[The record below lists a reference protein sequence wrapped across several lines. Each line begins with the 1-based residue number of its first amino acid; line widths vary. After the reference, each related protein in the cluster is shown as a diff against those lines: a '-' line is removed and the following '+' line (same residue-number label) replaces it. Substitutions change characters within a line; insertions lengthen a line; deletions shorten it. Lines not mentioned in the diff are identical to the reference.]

1 MSEPSRSARAVAAD
15 RRVLAS
21 LILVAGATIVA
32 AIISAGAEAR
42 SAAAPSN
49 QSPPSI
55 SGAAVVGET
64 LTASTGSWT
73 GTPTI
78 TFTYA
83 WQRCNGAGA
92 SCTPIGASG
101 NTYVVGGA
109 DEGNTLRVEVTGTN
123 GEGSAIAV
131 SAATAVVTQPTAPVN
146 TAEPV
151 VSGSPVEGSS
161 VSTTT
166 GTWTGVGTITYAYQW
181 VRCGADGGLPD
192 GSNCPS
198 ISGATSSSYTLTA
211 DDIDHRLRVQVTA
224 SNAAGSTTAASNA
237 TALVTQS
244 TTTGP
249 PRNTVE
255 PSISGT
261 FIQGRLLFASV
272 GTWSGATPIT
282 YTYQWVRCGADGGAG
297 DGSNCTFISG
307 GTSSSY
313 ILTSDDVGSRMRIR
327 VTASNSLAVETA
339 ASNASATVAAVS
351 TPSTP
356 PPPPPTAP
364 ANTRVPSVIGTPSV
378 GQTLF
383 VSLGTWTGTSLTYTY
398 QWLRCGADG
407 GSAGGSNCPTITGAT
422 SSSFAPTTADV
433 GRRLRVQVTARNTLG
448 SAMGTSEPTTLVQ
461 TGGGTATPTSGLPVG
476 AVTLTG
482 GKVSVPVSSVSLP
495 ARLVIDQ
502 VEFTPNPVRR
512 RDGTLTLRVHVVD
525 TRGYAVRDA
534 LVFTRSTPLVTSA
547 AGEQRTSRDGWATL
561 RMKPLAAFPHQRGRN
576 VQFWIR
582 VRKQGDTELLGGVSN
597 RRLVQ
602 VATSAG

>member
-1 MSEPSRSARAVAAD
+1 MSEPSRSVRAVAAD

-32 AIISAGAEAR
+32 AILSAGAQAR
-42 SAAAPSN
+42 SQAGPVN
-49 QSPPSI
+49 NTPPVI
-55 SGAAVVGET
+55 TGVAAVDET
-64 LTASTGSWT
+64 LSASTGTWT
-73 GTPTI
+73 GATD
-78 TFTYA
+78 YA
-83 WQRCNGAGA
+83 FAWLRCNEFGAACSTIAGA
-92 SCTPIGASG
+92 ATS
-101 NTYVVGGA
+101 TYVLVAADAGSTIKVRVTASNVDGA
-109 DEGNTLRVEVTGTN
+109 TEALSAQTALVTDD
-123 GEGSAIAV
+123 
-131 SAATAVVTQPTAPVN
+131 PVN

-151 VSGSPVEGSS
+151 ISGSPVEGSTLFTS
-161 VSTTT
+161 N
-166 GTWTGVGTITYAYQW
+166 GTWTSAASLTLTYRW

-192 GSNCPS
+192 GSDCPV
-198 ISGATSSSYTLTA
+198 ISGATSSSYVLTT
-211 DDIDHRLRVQVTA
+211 DDVGKRLRSQVTA
-224 SNAAGSTTAASNA
+224 TNAAGSTTSTSNA
-237 TALVTQS
+237 TAEVTPS

-249 PRNTVE
+249 PVNTVE

-261 FIQGRLLFASV
+261 LAQGRTLFASV

-282 YTYQWVRCGADGGAG
+282 YAYQWVRCGADGGAA

-307 GTSSSY
+307 ATFSSY
-313 ILTSDDVGSRMRIR
+313 VLTGDDVGSRMRIR
-327 VTASNSLAVETA
+327 LTASNSAGVQTV
-339 ASNASATVAAVS
+339 ASNATATVAAVS

-383 VSLGTWTGTSLTYTY
+383 VSIGTWTGTSLTYTY

-407 GSAGGSNCPTITGAT
+407 GSTGGSNCPAIIGAT
-422 SSSFAPTTADV
+422 SSSYVPATGDV

-448 SAMGTSEPTTLVQ
+448 SATATSEPTGLVQ
-461 TGGGTATPTSGLPVG
+461 TGGGATTPPSGLPVG
-476 AVTLTG
+476 ALTLSG
-482 GKVSVPVSSVSLP
+482 GKISIPVTSVSLP
-495 ARLVIDQ
+495 ARLLVDQ

-512 RDGTLTLRVHVVD
+512 RHTTLTLRVHVVD

-547 AGEQRTSRDGWATL
+547 PGERRTGRDGWVTL
-561 RMKPLAAFPHQRGRN
+561 RMRPLAGFPHQRGRN